1 MGIYDEFRF
10 NADYLLSL
18 GLIVRL
24 HFERFDDKNGSLAI
38 TDEYYVTEYGAEF
51 VNFVSEQDENLFTK
65 GEEITDNDY

>member
-38 TDEYYVTEYGAEF
+38 TDEYYGTEYGAEF
-51 VNFVSEQDENLFTK
+51 VNFVSEQDTNQFADVEDLSYN
-65 GEEITDNDY
+65 Y